1 MAQMQSN
8 NIFLASMSTPLI
20 GYPDPWYPRCERPS
34 EQGCVWRRGDSEVR
48 AGSSR
53 TSAVATSGRAPGWVR
68 DLGAVAGGTLALHF
82 TPRTSSAQE
91 AADLLQIVT
100 ALQDTF
106 LRLVAGLSE
115 PQTAVSSRTL
125 TNPPSSTADWSLGSS
140 SAASYS
146 LASRRSV
153 GAVAS
158 PRTATATRARAD
170 GCGERPGWVTVE
182 FRSEPYSL
190 RRGSVDGVSCVRME
204 WAFSLGGVQGPS
216 SN

>member
-1 MAQMQSN
+1 MQSSN
-8 NIFLASMSTPLI
+8 PFVASMTTSLI
-20 GYPDPWYPRCERPS
+20 GCPNPWYPRCERPS
-34 EQGCVWRRGDSEVR
+34 ERGFVWQRGDFEVC

-53 TSAVATSGRAPGWVR
+53 ASAVATSGSAPGWVL
-68 DLGAVAGGTLALHF
+68 DLGELAGGTLALRF
-82 TPRTSSAQE
+82 IPRTSSAQE
-91 AADLLQIVT
+91 APDLLQIVT

-204 WAFSLGGVQGPS
+204 WAFSLGRRAGA
-216 SN
+216 